1 MNVMTLAI
9 QELRARDSMF
19 GEQYKLTASLAD
31 HEWVFWFVF
40 LPEAFGRDVTVFV
53 KENQQTRIL
62 VGI

>member
-1 MNVMTLAI
+1 
-9 QELRARDSMF
+9 MF